1 MKISESKFVKGRK
14 EEIMQALTKLSCCDN
29 NTRVVFDTT
38 CVIPTNIFEC
48 YTFNFECYTFDKS
61 AVTGC
66 DVLVLYDKDSPSAE
80 LQKVITSYNDYH
92 DQVNHQKSKKD
103 YDILLT
109 LVMEIKMYLLKTQ
122 GNEYCNCTFGYVG
135 MATVDDFINK
145 VSRI

>member
-1 MKISESKFVKGRK
+1 MKISESELVKGRK
-14 EEIMQALTKLSCCDN
+14 EEIMQALTKSGCCDN

-38 CVIPTNIFEC
+38 CAIPTNIFEC
-48 YTFNFECYTFDKS
+48 YTFDVGG
-61 AVTGC
+61 VTGH
-66 DVLVLYDKDSPSAE
+66 DILVLYDKDSPSAE
-80 LQKVITSYNDYH
+80 LQEVIALYNDYH
-92 DQVNHQKSKKD
+92 DQANHQKSKKD
-103 YDILLT
+103 FDILLT